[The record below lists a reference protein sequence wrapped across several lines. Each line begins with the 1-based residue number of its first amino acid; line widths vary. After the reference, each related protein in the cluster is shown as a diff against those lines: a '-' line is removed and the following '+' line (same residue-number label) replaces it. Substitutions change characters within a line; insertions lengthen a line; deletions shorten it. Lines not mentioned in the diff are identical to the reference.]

1 MDRQLAQQQQQLRGR
16 VVRSDSSHQQDAQ
29 SYAIA
34 GGEAREQSRQDSR
47 VLEAEI
53 PGGQLSQHSQQ
64 RQFQLQQRSV
74 QQLPGGG
81 QMSQQTSSS
90 QQVHQQVSSSV
101 QHFGSQPALQYQQQQ
116 QQFQQRQQQQFQQHH
131 QQQYQQQYQQQQQ
144 QELQEAQHYSV
155 AYGRQQSASSDYSVT
170 DQSGGQHSTMPAG
183 GPASPPVFEQIFKNA
198 RFAQGGN
205 ALFEGR
211 VRGNPKPKISWT
223 RQGRP
228 IQASNKYQLRH
239 NQQTGEV
246 SLLISRIGPGD
257 EGEYT
262 CMATNQYGEAVCTVY
277 IQPEAAFLQQQQ
289 QTTQQQQQQQMV
301 SQQQQ
306 QQLMQQQQQQQ
317 RGGVQ
322 RRMVGGQQHM
332 MQMRTETTY
341 ETDSSG
347 HTTTSTRTDRQYHTT
362 PFSSSVEEF
371 RVDTF
376 EYRLIRESEFREAL
390 TRRQPGEPEVVVS
403 ARRPGPLSPPQ
414 LQGKPRAS
422 KVQEGG
428 SATFQAR
435 LAGNPPPRIT
445 WFKDGARV
453 RPGARATISEQ
464 DSVVSLHLQQVQ
476 PQDTG
481 HYTMLA
487 ENQAGCVVSSA
498 YLAVEPTTPQYG
510 QHQVTQR
517 TDHSQ
522 VTQIEEVAE
531 GKALAPSFLK
541 VPSDTEVQEG
551 KLVRLECRTAG
562 KPAPDVIWYING
574 YPVANDATHKML
586 INEAGNNALMIT
598 SASQRDAGT
607 VTCVARNKSG
617 EVSHQITLS
626 VLEKEQ
632 VIAPKFVE
640 RFQTVRVQPG
650 EAVSLSCR
658 AVGAPTP
665 RITWQKDGQPLQ
677 PSDSVHIITDGG
689 ASMIDIPCVRPEDS
703 AWYQCTAQNAA
714 GSTATRAK
722 VYVDQGPAPPAAE
735 PWRLHLPKPTKVIAP
750 EAPLEPEIVHLKHVE
765 RSRPK
770 PQRPEEEQ
778 PSQPP
783 QFTHP
788 LRDTAVAEGDRILL
802 EARVVPLGDPTMRI
816 EWYIDG
822 QPLSASSRATLTH
835 KFGYVSLSL
844 LTVIQQDT
852 GVYTCRAVNQAGYD
866 ETSCRVSVGP
876 RATIETAPQH
886 PESLEHIQLLEDANR
901 YMRTVQVEE
910 QYQKPYFVREL
921 RDVLGVNEGGLA
933 HFEAHVEPVND
944 STMRIDWFKD
954 GKPITA
960 SSRISNINNFGHV
973 ALHISQLR
981 AEDSGV
987 YTVRATNK
995 VGEAFSQAQ
1004 LVVHVQE
1011 TVTGDLGIPE
1021 QQQYI
1026 QSVEQLEAYKQAI
1039 QKQVTA
1045 DLADTQTAP
1054 RFTQPIR
1061 DAPDVPENG
1070 TAHFE
1075 GRLEPTGDST
1085 LRVDWFKDGKPL
1097 EASSRITT
1105 FFNFGYVSLTIKQVT
1120 IYDTGVYTCVARNAA
1135 GQAQCQASLQCVG
1148 RQDIVTESQVESMQQ
1163 FQYLEDS
1170 SRHQRLVE
1178 EDVSVTKMPPKFLGP
1193 LKGTT
1198 VIREGQRAHFETRV
1212 EPQNDAT
1219 MKTEWLHNGRPLAP
1233 ANRISTVLDFGY
1245 VALDITGAK
1254 PEDAG
1259 TYTLVARNALGQA
1272 ETQAQMKVEARQA
1285 VDTSSM
1291 HRGVVEK
1298 TAQMEKSKFVE
1309 PSYDIGDYCKSK
1321 PVFIEPLKDQPPQ
1334 AEGRGVHL
1342 ECRLEPL
1349 NDPTMKVEWFQNG
1362 RPITIGS
1369 RFRTYCDFGFVALD
1383 VLELTTADSGEYTA
1397 RATNQLGSAHTS
1409 AAVRVVS
1416 RAAVDTEPQH
1426 DGALEQIQYLE
1437 DSARQAR
1444 REDVETDVNQVPT
1457 FTKPLRNVETME
1469 GTNVHLECR
1478 LQPVG
1483 DNSMRVEWFVNDQPL
1498 KVGHRFRPAYEFDYV
1513 ALDLLSVYPEDAG
1526 IYTCR
1531 ATNRLGQAVTS
1542 AAIRVIAKK
1551 DHYTEHPQTMEQIQ
1565 YIEDSSR
1572 YQRKEWLDEMVQ
1584 IKPKFVSQL
1593 KHQENLREGQTAH
1606 FEAKVEPVTDV
1617 NLRVEWLKD
1626 GKPITVG
1633 HRHRPLHDFGYVA
1646 LDIVG
1651 TIAEDNGIY
1660 TCRATNG
1667 LGYDETSAI
1676 LKTSPAQKII
1686 TTSQHEATSM
1696 QQLQFLE
1703 DKSKYSRAEQ
1713 VDEVTTQA
1721 PVFTTSLASVQIR
1734 EGQRAHFESRL
1745 IPVSDHTM
1753 KVEWFHNGKPVKAGS
1768 RFVETNNFGFVAL
1781 DILDAYPE
1789 DQGTYTCKATNA
1801 LGEAVTQANLTC
1813 ISKGAIDQGT
1823 LHEEA
1828 LAKLRHLEQKP
1839 QSAPRAE
1846 EATSQAPVF
1855 TQPIRDLHAAEGQ
1868 PLHFEGRLI
1877 PVGDE
1882 TMKVE
1887 WFKNGVPLQQANRIT
1902 TVNDFGFVALD
1913 LKYSQEDDSGTYTCR
1928 ATNQL
1933 GQAATSAT
1941 CLVQSRES
1949 LMLGSQHEGA
1959 LPKLRQLEDKHIS
1972 RPEVQET
1979 VVTEKP
1985 RFVTELTG
1993 PTNLVEGQSAH
2004 MEARIEPYPDANM
2017 KVEWFHNGKPL
2028 AMGSRYRTVNDF
2040 GFVSLDVLSAYPED
2054 SGVYTVRASNRNG
2067 QATSQLN
2074 ITVQPRAALIQESQH
2089 PAALQKIS
2097 HLEAGRPRPAA
2108 EQAPQYERPVFG
2120 RPLKNASLVEGQP
2133 THLEATLTPVND
2145 PHMKVEWFYNGQP
2158 IPQGHRFKTTYDFG
2172 YVALDLL
2179 YSYPEDSGT
2188 YMCKATNLVGEAVTT
2203 CNVGVEGKQGLYLDT
2218 LDAARLEKIKTLE
2231 SAAPARKEEPL
2242 PVAQKPVFVTPLKN
2256 LENLREGE
2264 HAHLE
2269 CRLEPVNDPKLK
2281 VEWFVNGREIKT
2293 GHRFRTTHD
2302 FGYVALDI
2310 LYSYPE
2316 DSGTYMCKATNEV
2329 GEAVNTCTIKVGE
2342 RRSIYLDTQHPQGL
2356 EKIRDLESR
2365 QPERAVEVEA
2375 PKEKPRF
2382 VQELRGPTQLAE
2394 RGAAHIEGRIE
2405 PIHDSDLR
2413 VDWFHNGKPLQSA
2426 SRFHTTF
2433 DFGYVSLDI
2442 KDLVPEDQGHYTCKA
2457 VNKMGEAT
2465 SSMDI
2470 EVLGKDNIILA
2481 SQRPEGLEK
2490 IRALEQK
2497 APQERPEEVVTYQK
2511 PMFTQPLQNVD
2522 HVSEGQAVHLEARL
2536 IPVGDPRLTVDWFRN
2551 EQPLQL
2557 GSRFKPTHDFGY
2569 VALDIAGL
2577 RPEDEGVYS
2586 CRARNDLGEA
2596 VTTASV
2602 RIRSEASIILDTQH
2616 PASMPKLKALEERVP
2631 EQRPETVQHFE
2642 KPVFTMPLT
2651 GPADIIEM
2659 QHAHFEA
2666 RCVPVGDPNLKFE
2679 WFCNGKELKLGSRIK
2694 ETHDFGF
2701 VTLDLMSVVPE
2712 DAGVYMCR
2720 ATNLAGE
2727 AVTSASIH
2735 VHDRSSILGDAI
2747 HASAWDKIQL
2757 KEAEMNRVP
2766 EQFAEERPQQP
2777 PVFTTHLQSYDR
2789 LTEQQSV
2796 HLEATVEPKTDP
2808 NLRVEWS
2815 KNGEPLMTGT
2825 RLRTAFDFGL
2835 VTLDI
2840 MSLRGDDSGIYT
2852 CRAVNRMGEAVSTC
2866 TLKVEDKHWLL
2877 GQSQRPEAL
2886 PAIAQL
2892 EMGPAPADTE
2902 RPEPVYDIPVFI
2914 SHLNNVE
2921 CNENDKAH
2929 FECKVEPA
2937 KDPTMTIEWFWNG
2950 QPMRTGSRYT
2960 SNYDFGF
2967 VTLDIAGCQPDDAGL
2982 LVCKATNSKGTAQ
2995 TSGTLKVKSKANIYL
3010 DTVHPMGPRG
3020 LEKVEEVDAL
3030 MASKQAPHDAAQP
3043 DRAFQKPWFIVPL
3056 QPEFELG
3063 ETEPLHLQCNVEPKE
3078 DPKLNVEWF
3087 FNGKPLSHATRFKV
3101 SNDFGFVQLDLTDV
3115 YPRDQGIYTC
3125 RAWNQAGE
3133 AFTTTT
3139 VTCKGKT
3146 GLIDWTQHP
3155 KGEMGLEAIQE
3166 MEEARKRGEGPPLT
3180 DEEGHPPVFTSQ
3192 FQNLSNLSE
3201 KEVAHFEATLTPV
3214 GDQTMKVEW
3223 FYNGKPLEASHR
3235 VRTVHAFA
3243 MVVLEILDTKI
3254 EDSGTYTCR
3263 ATNKWGQA
3271 EISVNLECVDK
3282 ESGMKPKFITP
3293 IKDIT
3298 GLKGGDSAHFECNLV
3313 PVGDPNMKV
3322 EWFHNGVPLRHS
3334 SRIKCVSDFGFVVM
3348 DLAYVQDEDSGEYT
3362 CRATN
3367 KYGSDSTTAT
3377 LGCVGR
3383 GGVFV
3388 DSLQPQS
3395 LQKISELEMAPQRPG
3410 APATAVLEP
3419 PKFVTQIAD
3428 IATMQEGHSAHF
3440 EARLTPVHDPD
3451 LTVEWYRNGVK
3462 LPTGHR
3468 FRTFHDFGIVILDI
3482 LYCYAEDSGEYE
3494 CRAVNKVGSDV
3505 TKATLRCGSKANLIL
3520 TPQMPKEM
3528 SGALDKIHDLEDAS
3542 RRIKEPRDA
3551 DKPKQAPRFVV
3562 PFNNVDDLREGENA
3576 HFEAR
3581 LTPTDDP
3588 TLKTEWYHN
3597 GKPLKASSR
3606 YRTLC
3611 DFGFVILEISPV
3623 YPEDSGDYTCRAY
3636 NEAGEATSTATMKC
3650 TSKKNI
3656 VLESQLP
3663 KGMEQ
3668 TMEKIAELEGLG
3680 VKPEQPAES
3689 EEGQA
3694 PKFVTQPTD
3703 LSLVENQLAHF
3714 ECRLTPTADP
3724 TMRVEWYHNGRP
3736 LSSGSRIRSIN
3747 DFGYVIL
3754 EIGGIYQR
3762 DAGLYTCKAVNKHGE
3777 ATVSCTLTIKS
3788 RSNVVLEPQMPHDMA
3803 GIRQL
3808 EEDLHKP
3815 RPAAPEPE
3823 EQPNPPRFVTEL
3835 KNQDELYEGA
3845 AAHFDCRLEPVGDPS
3860 MRIEWFFN
3868 GRPLDTG
3875 SRMHFMD
3882 DFGFIVL
3889 DIDWTFPRDS
3899 GEYVCRATNKWG
3911 TASTKAT
3918 LICKAKRDVQLESQ
3932 LPQGMSGDKL
3942 RALEEG
3948 PKLGEPAAPQPD
3960 AEPPRFIKEIENVD
3974 ICEGETAF
3982 FEARVEP
3989 KTDPNLRV
3997 EWYRNGVLVQTG
4009 HRFRTTFDF
4018 GYASLQILGV
4028 YPEDGGEYTC
4038 RAVNRAGQAT
4048 CKSALTCRGIS
4059 SVIMMNQ
4066 VPKGMKKSD
4075 TLMQM
4080 EAALKQYTS
4089 DIHLT
4094 EEDIYDAD
4102 RKQPPRFV
4110 TQIQDQLDL
4119 VEMNVTKF
4127 ECQLAP
4133 VCDPDMKVEWFFNG
4147 RPLPHKNRFT
4157 PIYDFGYVAMNFGWV
4172 YPEDSGEYLC
4182 RATNKYGMDET
4193 RAVIKTKG
4201 KPGIVY
4207 DSQLPAG
4214 MQSVKKIQELESQWN
4229 RAPERPAD
4237 EEKVPEAPQFV
4248 LKPEPCSVK
4257 EGDWARFC
4265 CRLTGH
4271 PRPRVM
4277 WLINGHTI
4285 VNGTRY
4291 KLTYD
4296 GMWRLDI
4303 PKTRQYDHGK
4313 IEVIARNAAGEAYT
4327 SCELN
4332 VTPKQDDYR
4341 AMLKNSPKPWY
4352 DYDLK
4357 QYQKDRQ
4364 DDELER
4370 VFEEKVRPGISVL
4383 HQGEHQKVVEQP
4395 ETEWQ
4400 KMAKAK
4406 KGADYYSSYKQL
4418 EEEQLMKESKIR
4430 EAGHQFAVPGEKIKH
4445 SSVAKGMAASYMQKL
4460 SEADQKPE
4468 AQPPP
4473 RRQFMPGPAESVVQG
4488 KEVHTNI
4495 QRQQQKEQRG
4505 DLEIRRN
4512 ITAKETS
4519 EVEHKAQTQERVVQ
4533 GKVEPS
4539 KPPFFT
4545 RKMQPCRVF
4554 DKEGAK
4560 FEVEFTGDPA
4570 PDVEWFREDFLI
4582 KSSQDFKIT
4591 TTQRR
4596 SVLQIRE
4603 VFSEDSG
4610 QFSCIASNRGGKAKC
4625 SANLVVEQRKQ
4636 ERGAAAPPNFVQ
4648 TIQDTT
4654 VKAGKLAR
4662 FDAKLAGTKPMDVY
4676 WLKNGRKITADM
4688 KFKILEDQEVYTL
4701 LILEPTADDSGSY
4714 ECVSINKNGEARCQ
4728 GQLVVESPPPA
4739 PAPKA
4744 KAKPQPQEQAVA
4756 PKIVEPMKGLIVVEG
4771 QAAMFRC
4778 RFSGHPAPTAQW
4790 LKDEKPIKPSK
4801 YFKMEQDGDAF
4812 ILRISECFPEDEGT
4826 YYCVAT
4832 NSAGKSTMKAPLKVQ
4847 APKEDE
4853 APTVTPMKDVT
4864 VEEGQPARF
4873 SAKITG
4879 KPTPTVSWLR
4889 ENTLIPQSR
4898 DFKMAISGNTAS
4910 LEIVETYEED
4920 SGVIT
4925 CRATNSAGTSESSAK
4940 LIVESAETES
4950 ESE

>member
-1 MDRQLAQQQQQLRGR
+1 M
-16 VVRSDSSHQQDAQ
+16 S
-29 SYAIA
+29 
-34 GGEAREQSRQDSR
+34 
-47 VLEAEI
+47 VLPRA
-53 PGGQLSQHSQQ
+53 H
-64 RQFQLQQRSV
+64 
-74 QQLPGGG
+74 
-81 QMSQQTSSS
+81 
-90 QQVHQQVSSSV
+90 VS
-101 QHFGSQPALQYQQQQ
+101 A
-116 QQFQQRQQQQFQQHH
+116 
-131 QQQYQQQYQQQQQ
+131 
-144 QELQEAQHYSV
+144 
-155 AYGRQQSASSDYSVT
+155 VT
-170 DQSGGQHSTMPAG
+170 DQ
-183 GPASPPVFEQIFKNA
+183 F
-198 RFAQGGN
+198 
-205 ALFEGR
+205 
-211 VRGNPKPKISWT
+211 
-223 RQGRP
+223 
-228 IQASNKYQLRH
+228 
-239 NQQTGEV
+239 
-246 SLLISRIGPGD
+246 
-257 EGEYT
+257 
-262 CMATNQYGEAVCTVY
+262 
-277 IQPEAAFLQQQQ
+277 
-289 QTTQQQQQQQMV
+289 
-301 SQQQQ
+301 
-306 QQLMQQQQQQQ
+306 
-317 RGGVQ
+317 
-322 RRMVGGQQHM
+322 
-332 MQMRTETTY
+332 
-341 ETDSSG
+341 
-347 HTTTSTRTDRQYHTT
+347 
-362 PFSSSVEEF
+362 
-371 RVDTF
+371 
-376 EYRLIRESEFREAL
+376 
-390 TRRQPGEPEVVVS
+390 
-403 ARRPGPLSPPQ
+403 
-414 LQGKPRAS
+414 
-422 KVQEGG
+422 
-428 SATFQAR
+428 
-435 LAGNPPPRIT
+435 
-445 WFKDGARV
+445 
-453 RPGARATISEQ
+453 
-464 DSVVSLHLQQVQ
+464 
-476 PQDTG
+476 
-481 HYTMLA
+481 
-487 ENQAGCVVSSA
+487 
-498 YLAVEPTTPQYG
+498 
-510 QHQVTQR
+510 
-517 TDHSQ
+517 
-522 VTQIEEVAE
+522 
-531 GKALAPSFLK
+531 
-541 VPSDTEVQEG
+541 
-551 KLVRLECRTAG
+551 
-562 KPAPDVIWYING
+562 
-574 YPVANDATHKML
+574 
-586 INEAGNNALMIT
+586 
-598 SASQRDAGT
+598 
-607 VTCVARNKSG
+607 
-617 EVSHQITLS
+617 
-626 VLEKEQ
+626 
-632 VIAPKFVE
+632 
-640 RFQTVRVQPG
+640 
-650 EAVSLSCR
+650 
-658 AVGAPTP
+658 APT
-665 RITWQKDGQPLQ
+665 
-677 PSDSVHIITDGG
+677 
-689 ASMIDIPCVRPEDS
+689 
-703 AWYQCTAQNAA
+703 
-714 GSTATRAK
+714 
-722 VYVDQGPAPPAAE
+722 
-735 PWRLHLPKPTKVIAP
+735 
-750 EAPLEPEIVHLKHVE
+750 
-765 RSRPK
+765 
-770 PQRPEEEQ
+770 
-778 PSQPP
+778 
-783 QFTHP
+783 
-788 LRDTAVAEGDRILL
+788 
-802 EARVVPLGDPTMRI
+802 
-816 EWYIDG
+816 
-822 QPLSASSRATLTH
+822 
-835 KFGYVSLSL
+835 
-844 LTVIQQDT
+844 
-852 GVYTCRAVNQAGYD
+852 
-866 ETSCRVSVGP
+866 
-876 RATIETAPQH
+876 
-886 PESLEHIQLLEDANR
+886 
-901 YMRTVQVEE
+901 
-910 QYQKPYFVREL
+910 
-921 RDVLGVNEGGLA
+921 
-933 HFEAHVEPVND
+933 
-944 STMRIDWFKD
+944 
-954 GKPITA
+954 
-960 SSRISNINNFGHV
+960 
-973 ALHISQLR
+973 
-981 AEDSGV
+981 
-987 YTVRATNK
+987 
-995 VGEAFSQAQ
+995 
-1004 LVVHVQE
+1004 
-1011 TVTGDLGIPE
+1011 
-1021 QQQYI
+1021 
-1026 QSVEQLEAYKQAI
+1026 
-1039 QKQVTA
+1039 
-1045 DLADTQTAP
+1045 
-1054 RFTQPIR
+1054 
-1061 DAPDVPENG
+1061 
-1070 TAHFE
+1070 
-1075 GRLEPTGDST
+1075 
-1085 LRVDWFKDGKPL
+1085 
-1097 EASSRITT
+1097 
-1105 FFNFGYVSLTIKQVT
+1105 
-1120 IYDTGVYTCVARNAA
+1120 
-1135 GQAQCQASLQCVG
+1135 
-1148 RQDIVTESQVESMQQ
+1148 
-1163 FQYLEDS
+1163 
-1170 SRHQRLVE
+1170 
-1178 EDVSVTKMPPKFLGP
+1178 
-1193 LKGTT
+1193 
-1198 VIREGQRAHFETRV
+1198 
-1212 EPQNDAT
+1212 
-1219 MKTEWLHNGRPLAP
+1219 
-1233 ANRISTVLDFGY
+1233 
-1245 VALDITGAK
+1245 
-1254 PEDAG
+1254 
-1259 TYTLVARNALGQA
+1259 
-1272 ETQAQMKVEARQA
+1272 
-1285 VDTSSM
+1285 
-1291 HRGVVEK
+1291 
-1298 TAQMEKSKFVE
+1298 
-1309 PSYDIGDYCKSK
+1309 
-1321 PVFIEPLKDQPPQ
+1321 
-1334 AEGRGVHL
+1334 
-1342 ECRLEPL
+1342 
-1349 NDPTMKVEWFQNG
+1349 
-1362 RPITIGS
+1362 
-1369 RFRTYCDFGFVALD
+1369 
-1383 VLELTTADSGEYTA
+1383 
-1397 RATNQLGSAHTS
+1397 
-1409 AAVRVVS
+1409 
-1416 RAAVDTEPQH
+1416 
-1426 DGALEQIQYLE
+1426 
-1437 DSARQAR
+1437 
-1444 REDVETDVNQVPT
+1444 
-1457 FTKPLRNVETME
+1457 
-1469 GTNVHLECR
+1469 
-1478 LQPVG
+1478 
-1483 DNSMRVEWFVNDQPL
+1483 
-1498 KVGHRFRPAYEFDYV
+1498 
-1513 ALDLLSVYPEDAG
+1513 
-1526 IYTCR
+1526 
-1531 ATNRLGQAVTS
+1531 
-1542 AAIRVIAKK
+1542 
-1551 DHYTEHPQTMEQIQ
+1551 
-1565 YIEDSSR
+1565 
-1572 YQRKEWLDEMVQ
+1572 
-1584 IKPKFVSQL
+1584 
-1593 KHQENLREGQTAH
+1593 
-1606 FEAKVEPVTDV
+1606 
-1617 NLRVEWLKD
+1617 
-1626 GKPITVG
+1626 
-1633 HRHRPLHDFGYVA
+1633 
-1646 LDIVG
+1646 
-1651 TIAEDNGIY
+1651 
-1660 TCRATNG
+1660 
-1667 LGYDETSAI
+1667 
-1676 LKTSPAQKII
+1676 
-1686 TTSQHEATSM
+1686 
-1696 QQLQFLE
+1696 
-1703 DKSKYSRAEQ
+1703 
-1713 VDEVTTQA
+1713 
-1721 PVFTTSLASVQIR
+1721 
-1734 EGQRAHFESRL
+1734 
-1745 IPVSDHTM
+1745 
-1753 KVEWFHNGKPVKAGS
+1753 
-1768 RFVETNNFGFVAL
+1768 
-1781 DILDAYPE
+1781 
-1789 DQGTYTCKATNA
+1789 
-1801 LGEAVTQANLTC
+1801 
-1813 ISKGAIDQGT
+1813 
-1823 LHEEA
+1823 
-1828 LAKLRHLEQKP
+1828 
-1839 QSAPRAE
+1839 
-1846 EATSQAPVF
+1846 
-1855 TQPIRDLHAAEGQ
+1855 
-1868 PLHFEGRLI
+1868 
-1877 PVGDE
+1877 
-1882 TMKVE
+1882 
-1887 WFKNGVPLQQANRIT
+1887 
-1902 TVNDFGFVALD
+1902 
-1913 LKYSQEDDSGTYTCR
+1913 
-1928 ATNQL
+1928 
-1933 GQAATSAT
+1933 
-1941 CLVQSRES
+1941 
-1949 LMLGSQHEGA
+1949 
-1959 LPKLRQLEDKHIS
+1959 
-1972 RPEVQET
+1972 
-1979 VVTEKP
+1979 
-1985 RFVTELTG
+1985 
-1993 PTNLVEGQSAH
+1993 
-2004 MEARIEPYPDANM
+2004 
-2017 KVEWFHNGKPL
+2017 
-2028 AMGSRYRTVNDF
+2028 
-2040 GFVSLDVLSAYPED
+2040 
-2054 SGVYTVRASNRNG
+2054 
-2067 QATSQLN
+2067 
-2074 ITVQPRAALIQESQH
+2074 
-2089 PAALQKIS
+2089 
-2097 HLEAGRPRPAA
+2097 
-2108 EQAPQYERPVFG
+2108 
-2120 RPLKNASLVEGQP
+2120 
-2133 THLEATLTPVND
+2133 
-2145 PHMKVEWFYNGQP
+2145 
-2158 IPQGHRFKTTYDFG
+2158 
-2172 YVALDLL
+2172 
-2179 YSYPEDSGT
+2179 
-2188 YMCKATNLVGEAVTT
+2188 
-2203 CNVGVEGKQGLYLDT
+2203 
-2218 LDAARLEKIKTLE
+2218 
-2231 SAAPARKEEPL
+2231 
-2242 PVAQKPVFVTPLKN
+2242 
-2256 LENLREGE
+2256 
-2264 HAHLE
+2264 
-2269 CRLEPVNDPKLK
+2269 
-2281 VEWFVNGREIKT
+2281 
-2293 GHRFRTTHD
+2293 
-2302 FGYVALDI
+2302 
-2310 LYSYPE
+2310 
-2316 DSGTYMCKATNEV
+2316 
-2329 GEAVNTCTIKVGE
+2329 E

-4582 KSSQDFKIT
+4582 KSSQDFKASRFRSISAALIADLKIEQIT